1 MAYQYSQAVAGPS
14 VVLATAAPD
23 KFPEAVAEAG
33 IAMTRKEEIARL
45 FTLQTRSVPRHTDED
60 LKLELNRS
68 VAMNQGDDWE
78 KMLRDKIA
86 EITMKN
92 KEK

>member
-1 MAYQYSQAVAGPS
+1 MAYKYSQAVTGPS

-23 KFPEAVAEAG
+23 KFPEAVAKAG
-33 IAMTRKEEIARL
+33 IEMVRKEEIARL
-45 FTLQTRSVPRHTDED
+45 FTKQTRSVPRSTDED
-60 LKLELNRS
+60 LKFDLNRL